1 MNAFVP
7 APPSQAHF
15 VSGAVCVLCGHV
27 LPAEYLLH
35 SHVCPHH
42 MRTPDEGILDIQYE
56 YQAATHFFPGATA
69 RVASAGSD
77 GQGEWGGLWRY
88 RALFPLPWSSAVP
101 PLAVGLTPLYD
112 APRLANSLGLR
123 QVLVKDESRQPTAS
137 FKDRASCLAV
147 ALAVESKAPVVAT
160 ASTGN
165 AAAALAGMAAA
176 MNVPCVIFVPE
187 SAPAA
192 KVAQLQAFG
201 ARVFLVQGN
210 YDQAFGLCMEACRRY
225 GWYNRNTAYNPNMAE
240 GKKSAAFEIA
250 EQMNWEVPDAV
261 FVGVGDGCIM
271 AGLHKGFVDLV
282 RMGRTRRIPRLYGVQ
297 AEGSDF
303 LWQAQQEG
311 RFSPEAILAKKP
323 ILAHT
328 VADSIA
334 AGLPRDRVK
343 AMRAVRESGA
353 CFLRVSDQAILAA
366 IPELAQATGVFAE
379 PAGAASLAGLHAA
392 LEQKLVAPEEQ
403 VCLVATGSGLKD
415 AAAVSH
421 APQRFAPV
429 SVPPNVSAFAII
441 EQGQA
446 SQMAYDL

>member
-1 MNAFVP
+1 MHVFSPHVP
-7 APPSQAHF
+7 PAQAHF
-15 VSGAVCVLCGHV
+15 VTGAICVLCGNS
-27 LPAEYLLH
+27 LPAEHLRY
-35 SHVCPHH
+35 SHVCPNHP
-42 MRTPDEGILDIQYE
+42 RIPDEGILDIQYD
-56 YQAATHFFPGATA
+56 YQAAAPFFPGVERDCQSLETDTW
-69 RVASAGSD
+69 R
-77 GQGEWGGLWRY
+77 GLWRY
-88 RALFPLPWSSAVP
+88 RALFPLAWNAPVP
-101 PLAVGLTPLYD
+101 SLTVGLTPLYD
-112 APRLANSLGLR
+112 AAKLAKAFELH
-123 QVLVKDESRQPTAS
+123 QVLVKDDSRQPTAS

-176 MNVPCVIFVPE
+176 MNVPCAIFVPE

-192 KVAQLQAFG
+192 KIAQLLAFG

-225 GWYNRNTAYNPNMAE
+225 GWYNRNTGYNPNMAE

-250 EQMNWEVPDAV
+250 EQMNWDVPDAV

-271 AGLHKGFVDLV
+271 AGLHKGFADLV

-303 LWQAQQEG
+303 LWQAQEEK
-311 RFSPEAILAKKP
+311 RFTPEALLAKAP
-323 ILAHT
+323 IVAHT

-343 AMRAVRESGA
+343 AMRAVRESRG

-366 IPELAQATGVFAE
+366 IPELAQGCGVFAE
-379 PAGAASLAGLHAA
+379 PAGAASLAGLKVA
-392 LEQKLVAPEEQ
+392 LEKKLIAPKERI
-403 VCLVATGSGLKD
+403 CLVATGSGLKD
-415 AAAVSH
+415 AIAVSH
-421 APQRFAPV
+421 APQRFVPIF
-429 SVPPNVSAFAII
+429 VPPDSAAFAII
-441 EQGQA
+441 ESVHTEA
-446 SQMAYDL
+446 K